1 MRKLKRRK
9 IIKEYLE
16 EEIAKN
22 QRRIQNF
29 ADRNFKLRLQ
39 LELLNSQLVQKP
51 LTKADIAARDKAV
64 EEAVKAAAEPVMD
77 NADQEIGTM
86 PVEEKI

>member
-1 MRKLKRRK
+1 MKKLKRRK